1 MKTNDTFQINSN
13 ITLCVEKKTIQE
25 EGTIMAK
32 RNEQGL
38 AKALEKIAQKG
49 ITADQQHL
57 LEDIGAQF
65 ADYREWIREYVVN
78 AYDAGAGRCKIWGE
92 EDNERITIFVQ
103 DDGHGM
109 DRDRVVDFMTLFRSV
124 KEGDPRKAVG
134 RFGVGKASIL
144 AIPGLIGLAME
155 TSTGK
160 EGWKM
165 ESYSLLDAK
174 PVQIRRMENPG
185 GSGTTFAVSYRKK
198 VSLAQELL
206 KLGDVLSRYL
216 RYLPMTI
223 TVQNLASF
231 QPGGQNFRYINDQWS
246 AYRERVGR
254 KYTFTINDYSFE
266 AILGIG
272 KGSQEIYQNH
282 VLITDK
288 YDLFFHD
295 WGKSVSLPKLSVR
308 IDSPDFELPFGRHG
322 LRNEE
327 ILNPLSEYMRE
338 TILPQYFD
346 ELYDAVQRQSAGDKI
361 EIYSEDLENLAV
373 ALLRYDC
380 GSRRMWS
387 RLTMF
392 NVWGAEQRMSYLQLY
407 DLAGQKKRLYLEDPN
422 NPGADYTVFDAPV
435 LMTIQP
441 VGTFDLLQKHF
452 GPLLVNLGDENM
464 VLEQTVTGNR
474 KLTSEELSF
483 ESALGFH
490 TDTLARYESDNEKE
504 TAFSRDLFESPK
516 SIEDVFADM
525 VKLNN
530 LSNEARSARM
540 DLEEIEW
547 RVNYLVERD
556 GVTPCRRQKYL
567 YTNNTVVLNLYHP
580 EIRKLLELSKKVP
593 ALAGHWALAMCL
605 QDSRKILSHLTP
617 EAREELIRLDA
628 VVRSQCVNKPPKK
641 TPQPDRH
648 SEGRQQFRDYLRMLA
663 GRSGISDNIIQ

>member
-1 MKTNDTFQINSN
+1 
-13 ITLCVEKKTIQE
+13 
-25 EGTIMAK
+25 MAK
-32 RNEQGL
+32 KNEQEL

-49 ITADQQHL
+49 ITADRQHL

-92 EDNERITIFVQ
+92 EDNDKITIFVQ

-124 KEGDPRKAVG
+124 KDGDPRKAVG

-174 PVQIRRMENPG
+174 PVQIRRMKNPG
-185 GSGTTFAVSYRKK
+185 ESGTTFAVSYRKK
-198 VSLAQELL
+198 ASLAQELL
-206 KLGDVLSRYL
+206 KLGDVLSRYV

-254 KYTFTINDYSFE
+254 KYTFTIHDYSFE
-266 AILGIG
+266 AILGID

-295 WGKSVSLPKLSVR
+295 WGKSVSLPNLSVR

-327 ILNPLSEYMRE
+327 ILNPLSQYLRE

-346 ELYDAVQRQSAGDKI
+346 ELYEALRLQPAGGKL
-361 EIYSEDLENLAV
+361 EIYSEEVENLAI

-380 GSRRMWS
+380 GSQRMWS
-387 RLTMF
+387 RLPMF
-392 NVWGAEQRMSYLQLY
+392 NVWGAEQRMSFLQLH
-407 DLAGQKKRLYLEDPN
+407 DLAGKKTRLYLEDPN

-441 VGTFDLLQKHF
+441 EGTFDLLKKYF
-452 GPLLVNLGDENM
+452 GTLLVNLGDENM

-490 TDTLARYESDNEKE
+490 TDTLARYKPEHEKQHE
-504 TAFSRDLFESPK
+504 FSEDLFESPEAM
-516 SIEDVFADM
+516 EDVFAEM
-525 VKLNN
+525 MKLNN
-530 LSNEARSARM
+530 MSNEARSARIE
-540 DLEEIEW
+540 LEEIEW

-567 YTNNTVVLNLYHP
+567 YTNNTIVLNLYHP

-628 VVRSQCVNKPPKK
+628 VVRSQSITRHPKK
-641 TPQPDRH
+641 MSRSDRQ
-648 SEGRQQFRDYLRMLA
+648 SAGRQQFRDYLRMLA